1 MQFKTKNMKMRRN
14 QFELIIHNCEVIV
27 DYGKVSKNL
36 GGMIKA
42 SWSKKYK
49 YMPRNKIIQIV
60 LHI

>member
-1 MQFKTKNMKMRRN
+1 MKMRQN